1 MMGKV
6 SSMSMHELLNRIF
19 FIIYVFFFI
28 LIKLEIYFSIYVIPK
43 ELSKYV
49 PDIWSGNH
57 NTT

>member
-1 MMGKV
+1 MGKV

-43 ELSKYV
+43 ELSKSV
-49 PDIWSGNH
+49 PDI
-57 NTT
+57 